1 MFLYTNSKTPE
12 KEINYPIRNSI
23 KNNEFFSIRFTKE
36 VKYLYNE
43 KHMTLMMKEIEEDTN
58 KWKGIYETWIHPGR

>member
-1 MFLYTNSKTPE
+1 MFLYTNSKIPE
-12 KEINYPIRNSI
+12 KEINYPICNSI

-36 VKYLYNE
+36 VKDLYNE

-58 KWKGIYETWIHPGR
+58 K

>member
-36 VKYLYNE
+36 VKDLYNE

-58 KWKGIYETWIHPGR
+58 KWKGIYETWILPGR

>member
-36 VKYLYNE
+36 VKDLYNE

-58 KWKGIYETWIHPGR
+58 KLKGIYETWIHPGR

>member
-36 VKYLYNE
+36 VKDLYNE
-43 KHMTLMMKEIEEDTN
+43 KHITLMMKEIEEDTN
-58 KWKGIYETWIHPGR
+58 K